1 MTCSCACHRIDV
13 YAPHK
18 EGHGCCPNAKH
29 FDPADD
35 TPQPDSPEQII
46 DEWLDNAMSTSIL
59 GWSPIDGYKG
69 HEDNSEAEATK
80 DYDKYKAQAL
90 AKLDEY
96 YTNKFLEERLDELE
110 KLTHS
115 EGITHIMAEAIS
127 YKPVGH
133 DLTHSWPI
141 LTTPDNRI
149 IAIPYN
155 IYKDRIAELRTAI
168 KNLNKE
174 KGRKYE

>member
-1 MTCSCACHRIDV
+1 MTN
-13 YAPHK
+13 P
-18 EGHGCCPNAKH
+18 
-29 FDPADD
+29 
-35 TPQPDSPEQII
+35 TPQPDSPE
-46 DEWLDNAMSTSIL
+46 DIL
-59 GWSPIDGYKG
+59 TELENMVQRYVANLANGNHRQLQSPKRTHAI
-69 HEDNSEAEATK
+69 
-80 DYDKYKAQAL
+80 AL